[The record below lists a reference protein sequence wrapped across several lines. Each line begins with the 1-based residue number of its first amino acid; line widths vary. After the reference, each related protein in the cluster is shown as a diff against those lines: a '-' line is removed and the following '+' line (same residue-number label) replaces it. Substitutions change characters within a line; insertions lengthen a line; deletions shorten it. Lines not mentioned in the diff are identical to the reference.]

1 MSIGPTMMP
10 GKRPHV
16 IVNVAAS
23 ADGKID
29 TVARRGAP
37 ISSPEDWERAD
48 ALRAASDAVMVG
60 GKTLLQE
67 DPRLTV
73 KSARLR
79 AERARQGKPENPMK
93 VGVVTSANLRE
104 NSRFLHEG
112 RAEVILFTTRRTQL
126 AEIARLE
133 AEGAQV
139 LVLGETRVDLGAALT
154 ALHER
159 GVGRLMVEGGGTLLG
174 ELFRLGLVDEF
185 YLYIAPLIVGGSS
198 APTIADGPGLE
209 REAAVEL
216 TLDNLSAQPD
226 GSIIAH
232 YFTR

>member
-1 MSIGPTMMP
+1 MQGN
-10 GKRPHV
+10 RPHV

-29 TVARRGAP
+29 TAARRGAA

-48 ALRAASDAVMVG
+48 ALRAGSDAVMVG
-60 GKTLLQE
+60 GRTLLQE

-73 KSARLR
+73 KSANLR
-79 AERARQGKPENPMK
+79 AERTRQGKSENPIK
-93 VGVVTSANLRE
+93 VGVVTSANLPE
-104 NSRFLHEG
+104 SSRFLHEG
-112 RAEVILFTTRRTQL
+112 GAEVILFTTRRTPP
-126 AEIARLE
+126 AEVARLE
-133 AEGAQV
+133 AAGAQV
-139 LVLGETRVDLGAALT
+139 LVLGETRVDLRAALT
-154 ALHER
+154 VLHER
-159 GVGRLMVEGGGTLLG
+159 GVRRLMVEGGGMLLG

-185 YLYIAPLIVGGSS
+185 YLYIAPLIFGGSS

-216 TLDNLSAQPD
+216 TLDSLSAQPD

>member
-1 MSIGPTMMP
+1 MLGN
-10 GKRPHV
+10 RPH
-16 IVNVAAS
+16 IFVNVAAS

-29 TVARRGAP
+29 TVARRGAA
-37 ISSPEDWERAD
+37 ISSSDDWERVD
-48 ALRAASDAVMVG
+48 ALRAGSDAIMVG
-60 GKTLLQE
+60 GRTLLQE

-73 KSARLR
+73 KSASLR
-79 AERARQGKPENPMK
+79 AERARQGKPENPIK
-93 VGVVTSANLRE
+93 VGVVTSAHLRE
-104 NSRFLHEG
+104 DSRFLHEG
-112 RAEVILFTTRRTQL
+112 GAEVILFTTSRTPP

-139 LVLGETRVDLGAALT
+139 LVLGKTRVDLRAALT

-159 GVGRLMVEGGGTLLG
+159 GVRRLMVEGGGTLLG
-174 ELFRLGLVDEF
+174 ELFHSGLVDEL
-185 YLYIAPLIVGGSS
+185 YLYIAPLIFGGSS

-209 REAAVEL
+209 REAAL
-216 TLDNLSAQPD
+216 QLALDNLSAQPD